1 MTSIINGLKAD
12 KKYISET
19 DTFLTQFDKKNPSKS
34 PSQQKEIENYQALY
48 QQRDTKIINKSQ

>member
-19 DTFLTQFDKKNPSKS
+19 DIFLTQFDKKNPNKS

-48 QQRDTKIINKSQ
+48 QQRDTKIINQS

>member
-19 DTFLTQFDKKNPSKS
+19 DSFLTQFDKKNPNKS
-34 PSQQKEIENYQALY
+34 LSQQKEIENYQALY
-48 QQRDTKIINKSQ
+48 QQRDTKIINQS

>member
-19 DTFLTQFDKKNPSKS
+19 DTFLTQFDQKNPNKS
-34 PSQQKEIENYQALY
+34 QSQQKEIENYQTVFH
-48 QQRDTKIINKSQ
+48 QRDTKIINQS

>member
-19 DTFLTQFDKKNPSKS
+19 DTFLAQFDKKHPNKS
-34 PSQQKEIENYQALY
+34 ASQQKEIENYQTVFH
-48 QQRDTKIINKSQ
+48 QRDTKIINKS

>member
-19 DTFLTQFDKKNPSKS
+19 DSFLTQFDKKNPNKS
-34 PSQQKEIENYQALY
+34 ASQQKEIENYQALY
-48 QQRDTKIINKSQ
+48 QQRDTKIINQS